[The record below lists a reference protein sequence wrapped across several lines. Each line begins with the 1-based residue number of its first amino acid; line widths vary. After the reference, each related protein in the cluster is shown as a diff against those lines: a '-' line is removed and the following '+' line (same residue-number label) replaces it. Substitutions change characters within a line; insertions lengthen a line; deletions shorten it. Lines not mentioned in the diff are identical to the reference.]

1 MMVGAAVV
9 ASAEEAGV
17 PGEEERADHGNDSPQ
32 ADGIRR
38 HATY

>member
-1 MMVGAAVV
+1 MVGAAEVE

-17 PGEEERADHGNDSPQ
+17 PGEEEQADHGNDSPQ

-38 HATY
+38 YATH